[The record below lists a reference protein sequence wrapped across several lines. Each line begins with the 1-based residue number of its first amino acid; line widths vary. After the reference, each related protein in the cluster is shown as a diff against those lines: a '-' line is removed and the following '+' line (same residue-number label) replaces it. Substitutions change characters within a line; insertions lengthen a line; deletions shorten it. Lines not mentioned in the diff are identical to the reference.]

1 MTDLTADQIVERI
14 ANANE
19 TKPAIM
25 RQKVENVIQSILTDM
40 PQSQTALLADT
51 FSGQKPSVDELI
63 VALEHWLYDILMPT
77 FPGWVWDGDGYR
89 NIELWKNF

>member
-19 TKPAIM
+19 TTPEIM

-40 PQSQTALLADT
+40 PQSLLADT
-51 FSGQKPSVDELI
+51 FSGQKPSVDELV
-63 VALEHWLYDILMPT
+63 VALEHRLYDILMPT